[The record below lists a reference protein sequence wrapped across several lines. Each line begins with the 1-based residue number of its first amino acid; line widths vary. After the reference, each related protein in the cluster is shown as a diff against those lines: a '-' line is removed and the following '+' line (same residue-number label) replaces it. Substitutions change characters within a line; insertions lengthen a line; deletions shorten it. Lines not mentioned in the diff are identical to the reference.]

1 MEIPP
6 TPQRIASRA
15 FQSTVAL
22 EKELPNG
29 SRAPLGS
36 GFFVAQNL
44 IATNLHVVHGVL
56 KCYAKLVNQT
66 REYLIESYTHIDVEH
81 DLIILKVAGLNA
93 PVLQLGNS
101 NITQIGDSVYAVGNP
116 QSLSGTFS
124 DGIISGIRSD
134 ATGKVLQMT
143 APISQGSSGGP
154 VLNNRGE
161 VLGVSFAS
169 FRDGQN
175 LNFAIPSND
184 LSLLLSKPANLK
196 PLFLTKFEGVTWVP
210 NPQRFWTGTAT
221 YTFYL
226 KNKHRWSIKDI
237 HCLVLFYDE
246 VQRCTG
252 FDIVKVSDSISA
264 GATKDVTRY
273 SIFDIPHLQNLNF
286 KNWNFSD
293 RIAFLISSVINDGK
307 NLSDYNIVDPAANRP
322 EGRYEV
328 RIIDY
333 EVLTGS

>member
-1 MEIPP
+1 M
-6 TPQRIASRA
+6 
-15 FQSTVAL
+15 
-22 EKELPNG
+22 
-29 SRAPLGS
+29 
-36 GFFVAQNL
+36 
-44 IATNLHVVHGVL
+44 TNFIRV
-56 KCYAKLVNQT
+56 
-66 REYLIESYTHIDVEH
+66 
-81 DLIILKVAGLNA
+81 
-93 PVLQLGNS
+93 
-101 NITQIGDSVYAVGNP
+101 GDTIYAVGNP
-116 QSLSGTFS
+116 RSLNGTFS
-124 DGIISGIRSD
+124 NGIISGIRWD
-134 ATGKVLQMT
+134 TAGQVLQMT
-143 APISQGSSGGP
+143 APTSQGSSGGP
-154 VLNNRGE
+154 VLNTRGE
-161 VLGVSFAS
+161 VIAVSFAS
-169 FRDGQN
+169 VRDGQN

-196 PLFLTKFEGVTWVP
+196 PLFLTKFEGVTWVT

-246 VQRCTG
+246 VQRYTG
-252 FDIVKVSDSISA
+252 FDVVKVAGPISA

-286 KNWNFSD
+286 NNWNFSD

-307 NLSDYNIVDPAANRP
+307 APSDYNIVDPAANRP